1 MSYNPSDA
9 KTLLAQ
15 AWANHRDGRNEAA
28 VTEFDRILRDA
39 PNDIDANYGL
49 GLVQRSLGRYDQA
62 IASFEKVK
70 SLVAKALEAEP
81 GLDRWEMLQRQCDQ
95 RIAEARIL
103 QGQA

>member
-1 MSYNPSDA
+1 MSTNQTDSVSA
-9 KTLLAQ
+9 LAR

-49 GLVQRSLGRYDQA
+49 GLVQRSLGRYEQA
-62 IASFEKVK
+62 IASFEKAK
-70 SLVAKALEAEP
+70 SLVAKSLEAEP
-81 GLDRWEMLQRQCDQ
+81 GVDRWEMLLRQCDQ
-95 RIAEARIL
+95 RISEVQQA